1 MKEPYLPGG
10 QALMIR
16 GMLQFIE
23 AERRWLG
30 DLLDAARSGE
40 LFAGPKWSHEE
51 IEAYLS
57 RHAPE
62 K

>member
-1 MKEPYLPGG
+1 
-10 QALMIR
+10 MIR